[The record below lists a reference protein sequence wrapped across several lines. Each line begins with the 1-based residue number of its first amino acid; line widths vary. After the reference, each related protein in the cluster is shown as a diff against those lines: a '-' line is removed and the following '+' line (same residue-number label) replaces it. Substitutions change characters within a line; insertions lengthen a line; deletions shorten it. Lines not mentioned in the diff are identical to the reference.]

1 MHNPQEHEVVQQEE
15 VPNKEAL
22 SEENTKNE
30 GEDLTEEGDS
40 TTEENSIQEEGKEDY
55 KEKYYYLAAEMDN
68 LRKRHE
74 REREN
79 LLKYGTERM
88 IKGFLEVVDSLERG
102 LETIKNDDDKKIQN
116 IYAGME
122 MVNKQ
127 FLDVLKMHGLELV
140 KSLGKMF
147 DPNFHEAIGH
157 KEAEGKEDGEVVV
170 EYQKGYLL
178 NGRLIR
184 PSKVVIV
191 KNNNKKGEN

>member
-1 MHNPQEHEVVQQEE
+1 MNNLQENEAAQKEE
-15 VPNKEAL
+15 DSTPNKEAVSHENIKDENENL
-22 SEENTKNE
+22 IEKENT
-30 GEDLTEEGDS
+30 
-40 TTEENSIQEEGKEDY
+40 QEEEREDY
-55 KEKYYYLAAEMDN
+55 KEKYYYLAAELDN

-88 IKGFLEVVDSLERG
+88 VKGLLEVVDSLERG
-102 LETIKNDDDKKIQN
+102 LETIRDDADEKVKN

-127 FLDVLKMHGLELV
+127 FLDVLEINGLELV
-140 KSLGKMF
+140 ESLGKMF
-147 DPNFHEAIGH
+147 DPNFHEAMGH
-157 KEAEGKEDGEVVV
+157 READGKEDGEIVV

-191 KNNNKKGEN
+191 KNNSKKGEN